1 MFAFQKTSNAVRLL
15 AAVLAISTM
24 AHADT
29 WSFVVAGDGRTD
41 PKQPSPDP
49 AGINTPVLKKLLQAM
64 VPKKPEFLLFTGDLV
79 SGENIRVS
87 AKLADQ
93 FQTWKSLLKE
103 FAPGLPVLPV
113 RGNHETYG
121 DPDGKQWLAAFKPL
135 LDTNNVSYLPGEEGF
150 SYFYVV
156 PHHPEVVIIALDQF
170 MPAHNHRVNLV
181 GLENALQQAKT
192 NHARHIFVMA
202 HEMAFTCTSHPD
214 SDNLAAFPAERDKF
228 LSLLKD
234 YGCEYF
240 FAGHDH
246 TYDWM
251 TIRHPDWPAS
261 YVLNQIVA
269 GTAGAP
275 FYPDKGYF
283 GDHGGYTLTRLDHKQ
298 NTYGYLLVVVNDK
311 ATDKQVT
318 VTFEPVSP

>member
-1 MFAFQKTSNAVRLL
+1 MCTFQKKSNAVLL
-15 AAVLAISTM
+15 LVSMLAFSSMT
-24 AHADT
+24 HADT
-29 WSFVVAGDGRTD
+29 WSFVVAGDGRTN
-41 PKQPSPDP
+41 PKQLFPDP
-49 AGINTPVLKKLLQAM
+49 TGINTPVLKKLLQAAGL
-64 VPKKPEFLLFTGDLV
+64 KKPRFLLFTGDLV
-79 SGENIRVS
+79 SGENAQVP
-87 AKLADQ
+87 AKIAEQ
-93 FQTWKSLLKE
+93 FQTWKNLVKE
-103 FAPGLPVLPV
+103 TAPDLTVLPI

-121 DPDGKQWLAAFKPL
+121 DPDGKHWLAAFKPM
-135 LDTNNVSYLPGEEGF
+135 LDMNNVVYLSGEEGF
-150 SYFYVV
+150 SYSYAV
-156 PHHPEVVIIALDQF
+156 PRHPEVVVIALDQF
-170 MPAHNHRVNLV
+170 MPKNNHRVNLS
-181 GLENALQQAKT
+181 GLQNALEQAKA
-192 NHARHIFVMA
+192 NHARHIFVVA

-214 SDNLAAFPAERDKF
+214 DDNMAAFPVERNKF

-251 TIRHPDWPAS
+251 TIKHPEWPAN

-298 NTYGYLLVVVNDK
+298 NTYGYILVVVNDS
-311 ATDKQVT
+311 APDKKVT
-318 VTFEPVSP
+318 ITFEPISL

>member
-1 MFAFQKTSNAVRLL
+1 MFWFQKTSNGILL
-15 AAVLAISTM
+15 LVFLFAISRM

-29 WSFVVAGDGRTD
+29 WSFVVAGDGRTNT
-41 PKQPSPDP
+41 KQLHPDP
-49 AGINTPVLKKLLQAM
+49 TGINTPVLKKLLQAI

-79 SGENIRVS
+79 SGENAHVS
-87 AKLADQ
+87 ANITDQ
-93 FQTWKSLLKE
+93 FESWKSLVKE
-103 FAPGLPVLPV
+103 TAPNLTVLPV

-121 DPDGKQWLAAFKPL
+121 DLHGKHWLAAFKPV
-135 LDTNNVSYLPGEEGF
+135 LDKNNVSYLAGEEGF

-156 PHHPEVVIIALDQF
+156 PHHPEVVVIALDQF
-170 MPAHNHRVNLV
+170 MPTKNHRVNLV
-181 GLENALQQAKT
+181 GLQNALQQAKV
-192 NHARHIFVMA
+192 NNVRHIFVVA

-214 SDNLAAFPAERDKF
+214 SENMTAFPAERNKF

-251 TIRHPDWPAS
+251 AIKHSDWPSNYA
-261 YVLNQIVA
+261 LNQIVA

-283 GDHGGYTLTRLDHKQ
+283 GDHDGYTLTRLDHEQ
-298 NTYGYLLVVVNDK
+298 NTYGYLLVVVNDSAK
-311 ATDKQVT
+311 EKKVT